1 MDIYTISILCALG
14 ALARMSHLL
23 SLETLSDMGLMVKAS
38 TTITVEEAKR
48 NILGFHIGN
57 LLLVSSFVY
66 GLIFYRNWSS
76 LFYLLVAGVSSLIV
90 LKIFEV
96 ILGGTVSRLLF
107 IWILPILGC
116 IYFAT
121 KVI

>member
-1 MDIYTISILCALG
+1 MDIYTISILCAFG

-23 SLETLSDMGLMVKAS
+23 SLETLNDMGLMIKAS
-38 TTITVEEAKR
+38 TTITVDEARR
-48 NILGFHIGN
+48 NILGFQIGN

-76 LFYLLVAGVSSLIV
+76 LIYLLVAGITSLIV
-90 LKIFEV
+90 LKIFEA
-96 ILGGTVSRLLF
+96 ILGGTISRLLF
-107 IWILPILGC
+107 IWILPVLGS
-116 IYFAT
+116 IYFVI